1 MPTMPTELIHVL
13 LVEDDDID
21 REAVKR
27 AFQKHQMINPLVCVT
42 NGLEALHVLRGEH
55 GDSHLPHPYII
66 LTDINMPEMNGYE
79 LCRALKANSAYAHI
93 QVVLFASATSPDEI
107 AEILNCG
114 ADNVVLKKWDE
125 QKLVKKLKLL
135 VEDGATQNGNSSALC
150 DIQTRINGKDIDV
163 SFEPE
168 RALAI
173 MASLYEFL
181 CTD

>member
-1 MPTMPTELIHVL
+1 MSKDIL
-13 LVEDDDID
+13 LVEDTLTQAMLFQHLL
-21 REAVKR
+21 EKNGQSVKLAR
-27 AFQKHQMINPLVCVT
+27 SGAKA
-42 NGLEALHVLRGEH
+42 LELLEKLHHLNELPAL
-55 GDSHLPHPYII
+55 I

-150 DIQTRINGKDIDV
+150 DIQARINGKDIDV
-163 SFEPE
+163 SFEPV

>member
-1 MPTMPTELIHVL
+1 MSKDIL
-13 LVEDDDID
+13 LVEDTLTQAMLFQHLL
-21 REAVKR
+21 EKNGQSVKLAR
-27 AFQKHQMINPLVCVT
+27 SGAKA
-42 NGLEALHVLRGEH
+42 LELLEKLNHLNELPAL
-55 GDSHLPHPYII
+55 I

>member
-1 MPTMPTELIHVL
+1 MSKDIL
-13 LVEDDDID
+13 LVEDTLTQAMLFQHLL
-21 REAVKR
+21 EKNGQTVKLAR
-27 AFQKHQMINPLVCVT
+27 SGAKA
-42 NGLEALHVLRGEH
+42 LELLEKLNHLNELPAL
-55 GDSHLPHPYII
+55 I
-66 LTDINMPEMNGYE
+66 LSDINMPEMNGYE
-79 LCRALKANSAYAHI
+79 LCRALKADPSYAHI
-93 QVVLFASATSPDEI
+93 QVVLFASATSPEEI

-135 VEDGATQNGNSSALC
+135 VEESGMTAKNSNNSASRDLS
-150 DIQTRINGKDIDV
+150 TRIHGKEFDV